1 MKPDKLLRSIKTH
14 TAAAALFWLIC
25 WQAAA
30 TLLHQPLLL
39 SSPIRVL
46 QRLFILMRDPN
57 YYRALGYSLSRIA
70 LGFLL
75 GTALGSLLSAAAV
88 RMKWLEILLRPLMIT
103 VRTVPV
109 ASFIILALVF
119 LTSRKLNTFISVLM
133 VLAIVYVSLL
143 EGLKGKSRP
152 MEEMAQLYRI
162 SRLRRVLYI
171 DLPQLKPCIISALSL
186 AWGMSWKSG
195 VAAEVIGIPS
205 GSTGE
210 MLYRAKV
217 YLETDAL
224 YAWTLSIVLVSL
236 LAEKC
241 ILSGIGRAYARME
254 RKW

>member
-1 MKPDKLLRSIKTH
+1 MKLNEILKNEKAR

-25 WQAAA
+25 WQGAAA
-30 TLLHQPLLL
+30 LLHQPLLL
-39 SSPIRVL
+39 SSPFRVL
-46 QRLFILMRDPN
+46 QRLFVLLRDGD

-75 GTALGSLLSAAAV
+75 GTAAGSLLAACAARV
-88 RMKWLEILLRPLMIT
+88 RWTETLLRPLMIT

-119 LTSRKLNTFISVLM
+119 LTSRKLNTFISFLM
-133 VLAIVYVSLL
+133 VLPIVYVSLL
-143 EGLKGKSRP
+143 EGLKSRSRAL
-152 MEEMAQLYRI
+152 EEMAGMYRI
-162 SRLRRVLYI
+162 GAGRRILWI
-171 DLPQLKPCIISALSL
+171 DLPQLKPHIISAMSL

-195 VAAEVIGIPS
+195 VAAEVIGIPA

-224 YAWTLSIVLVSL
+224 YAWTLSIVLISL
-236 LAEKC
+236 LTEKC
-241 ILSGIGRAYARME
+241 MMLCLDRAFARME
-254 RKW
+254 RIW